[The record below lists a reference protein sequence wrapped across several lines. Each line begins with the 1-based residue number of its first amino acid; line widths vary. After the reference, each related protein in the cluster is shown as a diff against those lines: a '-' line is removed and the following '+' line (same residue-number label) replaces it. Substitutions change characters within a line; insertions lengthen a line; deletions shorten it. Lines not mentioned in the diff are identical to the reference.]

1 MASVLHFSYIN
12 LFYARTGVNPQLLF
26 ENLLINVP
34 ISLFGTLSCFFLY
47 RYVSCHLR
55 FQCLLVQTSKKSTQK
70 KNRSFSSGMNFW
82 FPSLPKT
89 NRNLGIKNRYSYIPL
104 HSLYS
109 HWRLGWYCFWD
120 SVEDNLPILV
130 LTYTV
135 D

>member
-70 KNRSFSSGMNFW
+70 KRSEFFFRYEFLVSFTSKNE
-82 FPSLPKT
+82 SES
-89 NRNLGIKNRYSYIPL
+89 RHKNRYSYIPL
-104 HSLYS
+104 HPLYS

-130 LTYTV
+130 LMYTV